1 MVASK
6 MGVAIRTMDL
16 SKRFGDVDAL
26 ASLELEVAHGEV
38 LGYLGPNGAGKTTTI
53 RLLLGLLRPTSGSAE
68 IFGLDVQRDTVA
80 AHRRMAYVAGETS
93 LWPSLTGAETLHLLG
108 RVQGR
113 VDPAY
118 RDELI
123 ERFAFDP
130 SKKVR
135 SYSKGNRQKLGLIA
149 GLMTRADVLL
159 LDEPTSGLDPLM
171 EREFR
176 RCVFEAKDE
185 GQTVFLSSH
194 ILSEV
199 EALADRV
206 AILRA
211 GRLVEVGTLAEMRH
225 LSALSVEATFTS
237 SPPDLSAVPGVSDV
251 EVDGDQVRL
260 QVRGSVEPL
269 LERLTAV
276 GVSHILSREPS
287 LEELFLAQY
296 GAEPAASEKEVTSSG
311 R

>member
-1 MVASK
+1 MSRHSTT
-6 MGVAIRTMDL
+6 AIRTEGL
-16 SKRFGDVDAL
+16 AKRFGDVQAL
-26 ASLELEVAHGEV
+26 AALDLEVHPGEV
-38 LGYLGPNGAGKTTTI
+38 VGYLGPNGAGKTTTI
-53 RLLLGLLRPTSGSAE
+53 RLLMGMLRPTSGRAE
-68 IFGLDVQRDTVA
+68 IFGLDVRQHTVA
-80 AHRRMAYVAGETS
+80 AHRRVGYVPGEAT

-113 VDPAY
+113 VDAAY

-123 ERFAFDP
+123 ERFTFDP

-149 GLMTRADVLL
+149 GLMSRADLLL

-176 RCVFEAKDE
+176 HCVLEAKTA

-199 EALADRV
+199 EALCDWV

-211 GRLVEVGTLAEMRH
+211 GRLVEMGTLADLRH
-225 LSALSVEATFTS
+225 LSALSIEATFSTT
-237 SPPDLSAVPGVSDV
+237 PPNLSRVPGVSDV
-251 EVDGDQVRL
+251 EVDGNQVRL

-269 LERLTAV
+269 MQRLTAA
-276 GVSHILSREPS
+276 GVTQLLSREPT

-296 GAEPAASEKEVTSSG
+296 GAEPIETRREVSSG
-311 R
+311 VD